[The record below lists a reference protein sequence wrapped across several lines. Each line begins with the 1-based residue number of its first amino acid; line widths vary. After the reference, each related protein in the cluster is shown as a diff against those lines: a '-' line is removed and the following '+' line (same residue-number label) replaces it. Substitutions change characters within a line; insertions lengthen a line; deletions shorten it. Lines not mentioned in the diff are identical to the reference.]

1 MYVNI
6 LNCEVFAMIR
16 VTATKLR
23 NSLFDYLDKAAK
35 GETIIIERSKKE
47 VARLIPMPQ
56 ANWRDKM
63 TIKPMLKV
71 APEELIKPLEDVWEG
86 YV

>member
-1 MYVNI
+1 
-6 LNCEVFAMIR
+6 MIE

-23 NSLFDYLDKAAK
+23 NNLFDYLDKASE
-35 GETIIIERSKKE
+35 GETIIIRRNNKE
-47 VARLIPMPQ
+47 VARLIPTSQ

-63 TIKPMLKV
+63 TIKPKIMV
-71 APEELIKPLEDVWEG
+71 APEELIKPVEDIWEG

>member
-1 MYVNI
+1 
-6 LNCEVFAMIR
+6 MIE

-23 NSLFDYLDKAAK
+23 NNLFDYLDKASE
-35 GETIIIERSKKE
+35 GETIIIRRNNKE
-47 VARLIPMPQ
+47 VARLVPTSQ

-63 TIKPMLKV
+63 TIKPKIMVSPEALK
-71 APEELIKPLEDVWEG
+71 KPIEDIWEG